1 MPSVPR
7 RTLTPPACDHRLL
20 WELIAADVA
29 EAKFVEFRPRRV
41 QLMQSIHHVVMPAL
55 EPFVDPRR
63 IHDRQFERSF
73 QEKTA
78 LTVGERH
85 ERVKPDVLNYRTA
98 GELHGNGTAG
108 KVVDTDRIGQR
119 DVELT

>member
-1 MPSVPR
+1 MTYVLR
-7 RTLTPPACDHRLL
+7 RKLTPPTCDHRLL

-29 EAKFVEFRPRRV
+29 EAKLVEFRARRI

-63 IHDRQFERSF
+63 IQDRQFERSF

-85 ERVKPDVLNYRTA
+85 ERVKPDVLKHRTA
-98 GELHGNGTAG
+98 GEPHGNGTVG
-108 KVVDTDRIGQR
+108 KVVDTDRIG
-119 DVELT
+119 E